1 MRGSSASR
9 NPSPKKLN
17 ANMVIASASA
27 GKIAWCGYV
36 RMVRAPS
43 AIMAP
48 HDGVG
53 GLTPRPIKLRN
64 V

>member
-1 MRGSSASR
+1 
-9 NPSPKKLN
+9 
-17 ANMVIASASA
+17 MVIASASA

-53 GLTPRPIKLRN
+53 GFTPRPIKLRN